1 MLFSILFSKFCLKGY
16 NQILTSLVADKN
28 IFNSDYNKTT
38 FLNNINSFLKQMPD
52 YQVKINIKTDL
63 EPKCCVTYFP
73 INISQNLID
82 LTIAETTLY
91 QMTHYLSYDEY
102 ISK

>member
-1 MLFSILFSKFCLKGY
+1 MKGY

-38 FLNNINSFLKQMPD
+38 FLDNINSFLKQMPD
-52 YQVKINIKTDL
+52 YPVKINIKTDL

-91 QMTHYLSYDEY
+91 QMTHYLSFEEY
-102 ISK
+102 ISN